1 MANKNEGKKQKMTPF
16 GLLRESSKVL
26 VPKEGFHSAHHVR
39 MRCVIYYSPQLDKRS
54 YKTDC

>member
-1 MANKNEGKKQKMTPF
+1 MANKNEEKKAKNDPF
-16 GLLRESSKVL
+16 GLLREPSKVL

-39 MRCVIYYSPQLDKRS
+39 MRCIIYNCPQLDKRS